1 MYRVRGKSHVF
12 SSVSTALRSPPYLQ
26 DPARRVK
33 FSSTSWRKSIQQL
46 TQVSRSLSQLL
57 IQLDPRTISSHH
69 IQLTAMQLSGFSRS
83 TLLALLFFAACAAAH
98 AQQSAPPKETPAPAP
113 IPRLAIEITG
123 GDENKPIENASVYL
137 KTQED
142 HLIKDKKTE
151 VNVKTNMQG
160 IAHVPQPPIGRVL
173 IQVVAE
179 GWKPYGHWY
188 DIADSKQVV
197 KIHLDRPP
205 KWY

>member
-1 MYRVRGKSHVF
+1 M
-12 SSVSTALRSPPYLQ
+12 SSPQFLLRSVAHHTYKTPRSESNFPS
-26 DPARRVK
+26 DRRANR
-33 FSSTSWRKSIQQL
+33 FNNL
-46 TQVSRSLSQLL
+46 PGLSRSLLELL
-57 IQLDPRTISSHH
+57 NELDPRGISSQH
-69 IQLTAMQLSGFSRS
+69 IQETAMQLPRFSRS
-83 TLLALLFFAACAAAH
+83 ACLALLFFTACVPAS

-113 IPRLAIEITG
+113 IPRLTIEITG
-123 GDENKPIENASVYL
+123 GDADKPIENASVYL

-142 HLIKDKKTE
+142 RLIKDKKTE
-151 VNVKTNMQG
+151 LNVKTNMQG
-160 IAHVPQPPIGRVL
+160 IAHVPQPPVGRVL

-188 DIADSKQVV
+188 DITDSKQVV

>member
-1 MYRVRGKSHVF
+1 MHLPK
-12 SSVSTALRSPPYLQ
+12 
-26 DPARRVK
+26 
-33 FSSTSWRKSIQQL
+33 
-46 TQVSRSLSQLL
+46 
-57 IQLDPRTISSHH
+57 
-69 IQLTAMQLSGFSRS
+69 FSRS
-83 TLLALLFFAACAAAH
+83 ACFALLCLTTCASAPAQQAAA
-98 AQQSAPPKETPAPAP
+98 PKETPAPAP
-113 IPRLAIEITG
+113 IPRLTIEITG
-123 GDENKPIENASVYL
+123 GDADKPVENASVYL

-160 IAHVPQPPIGRVL
+160 IAHIPQPPVGRVL

-188 DIADSKQVV
+188 DISDSRQVV